1 MSSPSPAEERAMKL
15 LTETETIEPP
25 VPVEKIA
32 ALQGAQITYT
42 AFDGDVSGV
51 LYRESGRVLIGVN
64 STHAPTR
71 QRFTIAHEVGHLL
84 LHKGRPVVVDRLVR
98 VNVNLRDGTS
108 SKEEIEANAF
118 AAELLMPRK
127 LIASEIDRFLK
138 RTRRV
143 VPQEL
148 VDELASMFRVS
159 PEAMSYRLENLGIL
173 DPNAGF

>member
-1 MSSPSPAEERAMKL
+1 MSSPSPAEERAMQVL
-15 LTETETIEPP
+15 AEANTGEPP
-25 VPVEKIA
+25 VPVEKLA
-32 ALQGAQITYT
+32 ESLGAQITYT
-42 AFDGDVSGV
+42 EFDSDVSGV
-51 LYRESGRVLIGVN
+51 LYRDNDRVLIGVN

-71 QRFTIAHEVGHLL
+71 QRFTIAHEIGHLL
-84 LHKGRPVVVDRLVR
+84 MHKGRPVVVDRLVR

-108 SKEEIEANAF
+108 SKEEIDANAF

-148 VDELASMFRVS
+148 VDELSATFRVS